1 MSPNVRHL
9 WLWKQ
14 KRYKCGWNQSTEPV
28 QTWKYWAK
36 VGSLLLFKKM
46 SFSQNLSHI
55 DFYNHFF
62 EPRPSLIFMATTS
75 ALITPVSVGLFYF
88 TIWFEIN
95 GPDARRSLINR
106 LVTPICTACI
116 IYLLL
121 PQTIDLV
128 RYFYGPLPDKVCF
141 FNIYIK
147 NAVNLAGEFF
157 YIFLLLAR

>member
-1 MSPNVRHL
+1 MSDICDYDNKYGINVVEISPR
-9 WLWKQ
+9 
-14 KRYKCGWNQSTEPV
+14 NQFRPESIE
-28 QTWKYWAK
+28 QRLEA
-36 VGSLLLFKKM
+36 SLFPKKM
-46 SFSQNLSHI
+46 SLSQNLSHI

-95 GPDARRSLINR
+95 DPDARRSLINR
-106 LVTPICTACI
+106 LVTPICSACI

-121 PQTIDLV
+121 PQTIDIV
-128 RYFYGPLPDKVCF
+128 RYFYGPLPDKVFF
-141 FNIYIK
+141 FNIYTK